1 MKFENTTF
9 KWRTRLTVS
18 HIKVALQS
26 RSNRLV
32 FEIYLSIYLSIRLS
46 ISVSLPTYLSVCL
59 SICLSIY
66 LSVYLSICLSVCL
79 SVYLSIYLSLYLSIS
94 IDLSIYLFILYDVYS
109 FSGGGV
115 KNMLLWVCKY
125 SSHKL
130 IWIWRILYVYVYFCI
145 YLQLIV
151 FFM

>member
-32 FEIYLSIYLSIRLS
+32 FEIYLSIYLS
-46 ISVSLPTYLSVCL
+46 VYLSL
-59 SICLSIY
+59 SLYRPICLSVY
-66 LSVYLSICLSVCL
+66 LSVYLSFYVSVYLSVCL
-79 SVYLSIYLSLYLSIS
+79 SVYLSISLSIY

-109 FSGGGV
+109 FSGRGV

>member
-59 SICLSIY
+59 SIGLSIY
-66 LSVYLSICLSVCL
+66 LSVYLSVCL
-79 SVYLSIYLSLYLSIS
+79 SVYLSISLSIY

-109 FSGGGV
+109 FSGRGV

>member
-32 FEIYLSIYLSIRLS
+32 FEIYQ
-46 ISVSLPTYLSVCL
+46 
-59 SICLSIY
+59 SIY
-66 LSVYLSICLSVCL
+66 LSVYLSLSLYRPICLSVCL
-79 SVYLSIYLSLYLSIS
+79 SVYLSIFLCICLSVCLSVCLSIYLSLYLSIS

-109 FSGGGV
+109 FSGRGV

>member
-32 FEIYLSIYLSIRLS
+32 FEIYLSIYLS
-46 ISVSLPTYLSVCL
+46 VYLSL
-59 SICLSIY
+59 SLYRPICLSVY
-66 LSVYLSICLSVCL
+66 LSVYLSIFLCICLSVCL
-79 SVYLSIYLSLYLSIS
+79 SVCLSIYLSLYLSIS

-109 FSGGGV
+109 FSGRGV
-115 KNMLLWVCKY
+115 KNMLLWVSKY

>member
-32 FEIYLSIYLSIRLS
+32 FEIYLSIYLS
-46 ISVSLPTYLSVCL
+46 VYLSL
-59 SICLSIY
+59 SLYRPICLSVY
-66 LSVYLSICLSVCL
+66 LSVYLSFYVSVYLSVCL
-79 SVYLSIYLSLYLSIS
+79 SVYLSISLSIY

-109 FSGGGV
+109 FSGRGV

-125 SSHKL
+125 SSYKL